1 MKRTIFAV
9 ALSAVLLCGCGSGT
23 PTTATPPV
31 DEGDVIIVKEIYA
44 EDGNYTDS
52 LDNSWTYSYHVP
64 SLPADTEG
72 AKAINEAIDAKFGQS
87 VQESLAAMEDG
98 LSLGCVT
105 TTWKSYRWGDVLSI
119 VVQAEADWEFTD
131 YGVYLYNVATG
142 QQMTT
147 TALLDA
153 LGVEQETF
161 LTALRQAA
169 ASAFDSQRIADN
181 AQNSTDFLPERS
193 WTLGSGNITPD
204 VMAYA
209 KEDGTLRVVLPIGTP
224 AGAGWYYQ
232 IITPEWASGGEA
244 AFTAGDYTLT
254 QQAGAETMT
263 LTGADGAT
271 YTVYGAWST
280 YTDAAY
286 VAEPVTEDS
295 EDEAAREWLV
305 LLTDGAQ
312 VEYIDLTNGFTGGTL
327 CATPLAGVGEAT
339 SLETAAENGAVC
351 AVTEERWVELLPLL
365 RERTGG
371 LPETLAAS
379 WHMALVDSGVEHDCW
394 LTLTE
399 DGTVTWQQGMLN
411 SMDSIYY
418 TGTVTCLGTTAEG
431 MVLYLDMTT
440 DAASGE
446 QPVQCA
452 IAAAWGWEGVQF
464 KYLSGNIPPQVEGYV
479 WADATMG

>member
-9 ALSAVLLCGCGSGT
+9 ALSAVLLCGCGAG
-23 PTTATPPV
+23 APPV
-31 DEGDVIIVKEIYA
+31 DAPAADEGDLIIVKETYA

-72 AKAINEAIDAKFGQS
+72 AKAINAAIDAKFGQS

-105 TTWKSYRWGDVLSI
+105 ATWKSYRWGDVLSI
-119 VVQAEADWEFTD
+119 VVQAEAEWEFTD
-131 YGVYLYNVATG
+131 YGVYLYNIATG

-147 TALLDA
+147 TALLEA
-153 LGVEQETF
+153 LGVAPETF
-161 LTALRQAA
+161 LSALRQSAA
-169 ASAFDSQRIADN
+169 QAFDSQRIADN
-181 AQNSTDFLPERS
+181 AQSSTDFLPERS
-193 WTLGSGNITPD
+193 WTVGDGNITPD
-204 VMAYA
+204 VMAYVR
-209 KEDGTLRVVLPIGTP
+209 EDGTLRVVLPIGTP

-232 IITPEWASGGEA
+232 TITPELTTGEEVT
-244 AFTAGDYTLT
+244 FTAGSYRLSRTEGT
-254 QQAGAETMT
+254 ETMT
-263 LTGADGAT
+263 LMDGDGVER
-271 YTVYGAWST
+271 TVYGAWSK

-286 VAEPVTEDS
+286 VAEPTES
-295 EDEAAREWLV
+295 EDETPHEWLV
-305 LLTDGAQ
+305 LLTEGAQ
-312 VEYIDLTNGFTGGTL
+312 VEYIDLTSGVAGGTL
-327 CATPLAGVGEAT
+327 CVTPLAGVGKAV

-351 AVTEERWVELLPLL
+351 AVTEENRWVELLPLL

-371 LPETLAAS
+371 LPETLAAA
-379 WHMALVDSGVEHDCW
+379 WHMAVADSGVEHDCW

-399 DGTVTWQQGMLN
+399 DGAATWQQGMLN
-411 SMDSIYY
+411 SADGVFY
-418 TGTVTCLGTTAEG
+418 TGTVTCLGTTEEG
-431 MVLYLDMTT
+431 MVLYLDLTT

-452 IAAAWGWEGVQF
+452 VAAAWGWEGVQF

-479 WADATMG
+479 WADTALG

>member
-1 MKRTIFAV
+1 MKRTILAV
-9 ALSAVLLCGCGSGT
+9 ALSAVLLCGCGSGA
-23 PTTATPPV
+23 PPVATPPV
-31 DEGDVIIVKEIYA
+31 DEGDVIIVTETYA

-72 AKAINEAIDAKFGQS
+72 AKAINAAIDAKFGQS

-147 TALLDA
+147 TALLET

-161 LTALRQAA
+161 LTALRKAA
-169 ASAFDSQRIADN
+169 ANAFDSQRIADN
-181 AQNSTDFLPERS
+181 AQSSTDFLPERS
-193 WTLGSGNITPD
+193 WTLGDGNITPD

-232 IITPEWASGGEA
+232 IVTPEWESGGEA
-244 AFTAGDYTLT
+244 TFTAGGYTLT
-254 QQAGAETMT
+254 QQAGTETMT
-263 LTGADGAT
+263 LTTADGAS

-280 YTDAAY
+280 YIDAAY
-286 VAEPVTEDS
+286 IAEPVVS
-295 EDEAAREWLV
+295 EDETGREWLA

-312 VEYIDLTNGFTGGTL
+312 VEYIDLTNGLAGGTL
-327 CATPLAGVGEAT
+327 CATALAGAGKAV
-339 SLETAAENGAVC
+339 SLETAAENDAVC
-351 AVTEERWVELLPLL
+351 AVTEENRWVELLPLL
-365 RERTGG
+365 QERTGG
-371 LPETLAAS
+371 LPDTLASS
-379 WHMALVDSGVEHDCW
+379 WHLALVESGVEHDCW

-399 DGTVTWQQGMLN
+399 DGAATWQQGMMN
-411 SMDSIYY
+411 SADGVFY

-440 DAASGE
+440 DAAGGE
-446 QPVQCA
+446 EPVRCA
-452 IAAAWGWEGVQF
+452 VAAAWGWEGVQF
-464 KYLSGNIPPQVEGYV
+464 KYLSGNVPPQVEGYV
-479 WADATMG
+479 WADTAMG